1 MMLFKGQ
8 ALHVVALAALLAG
21 VAVAAWVGRDVL
33 AGSWWGLSTTAWLV
47 IAIATP
53 IVHQVYVWLVWRL
66 ELTRGA
72 VSGAL
77 GRERGFR
84 LYQVGFSILFVGRL
98 LTIIGLGVANRS
110 TLPLSPPLAYGLA
123 AMLLLPALYLFYSV
137 ARYFGIERAYG
148 IDHFD
153 PAYRSK
159 PFVKQGIFRVTSN
172 GMYTFGFLALW
183 APGLLLLSQ
192 AALLAA
198 AFNHAYIWVHYYATE
213 LPDIQYLYGSQK
225 T

>member
-1 MMLFKGQ
+1 MTLFKGQ
-8 ALHVVALAALLAG
+8 ALHIVALAALLAV
-21 VAVAAWVGRDVL
+21 VAVAARVGGDVL
-33 AGSWWGLSTTAWLV
+33 AGSWWGLSTTGWLV
-47 IAIATP
+47 IAVATP

-77 GRERGFR
+77 GRARGFR
-84 LYQVGFSILFVGRL
+84 LYQAGFSVLFVGRL
-98 LTIIGLGVANRS
+98 LTIIGLGIANRG
-110 TLPLSPPLAYGLA
+110 TLPLSPALAYVLA
-123 AMLLLPALYLFYSV
+123 AVLLLPALYLFYSV

-153 PAYRSK
+153 PAYRGK
-159 PFVKQGIFRVTSN
+159 PFVKQGIFRFTSN

-183 APGLLLLSQ
+183 VPGLLLLSQ

-213 LPDIQYLYGSQK
+213 LPDIRYLYGSPK

>member
-1 MMLFKGQ
+1 MTLFKGQ
-8 ALHVVALAALLAG
+8 ALHLVALAVLLAIV
-21 VAVAAWVGRDVL
+21 VAVAQAGSDVL
-33 AGSWWGLSTTAWLV
+33 AGHWWGMSTSAWLV
-47 IAIATP
+47 IAVATP

-84 LYQVGFSILFVGRL
+84 LYQAGFSIFFVGRL
-98 LTIIGLGVANRS
+98 LTIIGLGLANQG

-123 AMLLLPALYLFYSV
+123 AVLLLPALYLFYSV
-137 ARYFGIERAYG
+137 ARYFGVERAYG

-153 PAYRSK
+153 SAYRSK
-159 PFVKQGIFRVTSN
+159 PFVKQGIFRFTSN
-172 GMYTFGFLALW
+172 GMYTYGFLALW
-183 APGLLLLSQ
+183 VPGLLLLSQ

-213 LPDIQYLYGSQK
+213 LLDIRYLYGSQK

>member
-1 MMLFKGQ
+1 MTLFKGQ
-8 ALHVVALAALLAG
+8 ALHVLGLGALLAG
-21 VAVAAWVGRDVL
+21 VLVAAGAGGEIL
-33 AGSWWGLSTTAWLV
+33 AGNFWGLSTTVWLV
-47 IAIATP
+47 IAVATP

-84 LYQVGFSILFVGRL
+84 LYTFGFSILFVGRL
-98 LTIIGLGVANRS
+98 LTIIALGIANQG
-110 TLPLSPPLAYGLA
+110 TLPLSPAAAYVLAVV
-123 AMLLLPALYLFYSV
+123 LLLPALYLFYSV
-137 ARYFGIERAYG
+137 VRYFGIERAYG

-153 PAYRSK
+153 PEYRTK
-159 PFVKQGIFRVTSN
+159 PFVKQGIFRFTSN
-172 GMYTFGFLALW
+172 GMYTYGFLVLW
-183 APGLLLLSQ
+183 VPGLLLMSR

-213 LPDIQYLYGSQK
+213 LPDIQYLYGRQA

>member
-1 MMLFKGQ
+1 MTLFKGQ
-8 ALHVVALAALLAG
+8 ALHLVALAALLTG
-21 VAVAAWVGRDVL
+21 VIVAARAGGNVL
-33 AGSWWGLSTTAWLV
+33 AGSWWGLSTTAWLA
-47 IAIATP
+47 IAVATP

-84 LYQVGFSILFVGRL
+84 LYQAGFSILFVGRL
-98 LTIIGLGVANRS
+98 LTIIGLGVANRN
-110 TLPLSPPLAYGLA
+110 TLPLSPSLAYGLA
-123 AMLLLPALYLFYSV
+123 AVLLLPALYLFYSV

-153 PAYRSK
+153 PAYRGK
-159 PFVKQGIFRVTSN
+159 PFVKQGIFRFTSN

-183 APGLLLLSQ
+183 VPGLLLLSQ

-198 AFNHAYIWVHYYATE
+198 AFNHLYIWVHYYATE
-213 LPDIQYLYGSQK
+213 LPDIHYLYGRQ
-225 T
+225 